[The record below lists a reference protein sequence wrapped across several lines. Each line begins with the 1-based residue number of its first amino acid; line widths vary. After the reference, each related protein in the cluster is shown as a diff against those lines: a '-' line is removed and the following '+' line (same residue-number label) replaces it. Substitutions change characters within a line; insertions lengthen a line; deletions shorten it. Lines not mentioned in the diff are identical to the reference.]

1 MKFNFQQVQQQ
12 FKIIA
17 SNTITAVV
25 DEKLKQRIEKNI
37 PVNYREIQENSVQI
51 WRNKI
56 DSFGVTPC
64 EEKSGI
70 YFWNFGYYPNFLGY
84 MKNLVEM
91 IKQGGWIV

>member
-1 MKFNFQQVQQQ
+1 MKCNFQQVQQQ

-25 DEKLKQRIEKNI
+25 DENLKQRIEKNI

-56 DSFGVTPC
+56 DSFGITPC

-70 YFWNFGYYPNFLGY
+70 YFWNRRYDSNFLGY
-84 MKNLVEM
+84 MVDWQNM
-91 IKQGGWIV
+91 IQQGGWVV